1 MDLVKQKGIV
11 IDELSRRLENS
22 DFCQKTTRSS
32 EKLFLLSRSGTSWT
46 ISFKLEN
53 RDLRT
58 DMYKEVRISAVG
70 SKTDSFPVRLGV
82 IPLQPWEDL
91 AATLLRELTSAEQAW
106 SQLPLI

>member
-11 IDELSRRLENS
+11 INELSRRLEGS

-58 DMYKEVRISAVG
+58 DMYKDVRITATS
-70 SKTDSFPVRLGV
+70 SMKDSFPVRLGAQ
-82 IPLQPWEDL
+82 PLHPWEDL
-91 AATLLRELTSAEQAW
+91 TASLLRELESMESTW
-106 SQLPLI
+106 TQLPLI